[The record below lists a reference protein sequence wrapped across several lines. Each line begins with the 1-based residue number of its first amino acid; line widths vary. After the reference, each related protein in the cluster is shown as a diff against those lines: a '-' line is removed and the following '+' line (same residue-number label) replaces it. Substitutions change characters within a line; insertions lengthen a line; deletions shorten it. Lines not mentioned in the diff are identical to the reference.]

1 MSSLNTIIQTA
12 TSALAEV
19 RPETLTSDQLNRSI
33 QSLESLDVN
42 EAIDVYWR
50 NLPEKPEKEQELPGW
65 EELMHEKG
73 KAINRELHLFN
84 DELSR
89 LKSLH
94 NTLHL
99 AALEPLIKAAQEIIR
114 PLYHFTA
121 QLNA

>member
-1 MSSLNTIIQTA
+1 
-12 TSALAEV
+12 
-19 RPETLTSDQLNRSI
+19 
-33 QSLESLDVN
+33 
-42 EAIDVYWR
+42 
-50 NLPEKPEKEQELPGW
+50 
-65 EELMHEKG
+65 MHEKG

-99 AALEPLIKAAQEIIR
+99 AALEPLIRAAQEIIR
-114 PLYHFTA
+114 PLYLFTA